1 MPREGSTRSPKV
13 TAVSDVP
20 GVVSKEQIEENRTSI
35 GSLSWLA
42 KQTRPDLQF
51 SQYPKHNECRQSDP
65 SPEDLM
71 KTNRIVKLA
80 TGFKDKGDKG
90 IKIKRISEG
99 KIAFVAF
106 HDAACGH
113 VDTGDPSIDDSS
125 WSGGHPVAS
134 QLAHVIVITHK
145 NLMESQEHDFS
156 LIDWRSKSGQRV
168 CRSTFA
174 VETMACCEA
183 LEHALY
189 LFFFAKGI
197 LISEEVCGEIVFSHC
212 ITDCKGLFDHLH
224 REGTPKAPSQEGLAI
239 DLSGLRQILMRE
251 ALQQFKKEHGANV
264 DPTPDLPCRPPIHW
278 APTAL
283 QMADI
288 LTIERNPADWAI
300 IVRVKL
306 LLPRR
311 SKRDQYR
318 TL

>member
-1 MPREGSTRSPKV
+1 
-13 TAVSDVP
+13 
-20 GVVSKEQIEENRTSI
+20 
-35 GSLSWLA
+35 
-42 KQTRPDLQF
+42 
-51 SQYPKHNECRQSDP
+51 
-65 SPEDLM
+65 
-71 KTNRIVKLA
+71 
-80 TGFKDKGDKG
+80 
-90 IKIKRISEG
+90 
-99 KIAFVAF
+99 
-106 HDAACGH
+106 
-113 VDTGDPSIDDSS
+113 
-125 WSGGHPVAS
+125 
-134 QLAHVIVITHK
+134 
-145 NLMESQEHDFS
+145 
-156 LIDWRSKSGQRV
+156 
-168 CRSTFA
+168 
-174 VETMACCEA
+174 MACCEA
-183 LEHALY
+183 VEHVLY

-239 DLSGLRQILMRE
+239 GLAGLRQILMRE

-300 IVRVKL
+300 IERVKL

-318 TL
+318 VSMHRIGHVFDLAFSHFILWSGQYLGPRASSAVRKGSCHAKLCACFDLGVATPLTVG